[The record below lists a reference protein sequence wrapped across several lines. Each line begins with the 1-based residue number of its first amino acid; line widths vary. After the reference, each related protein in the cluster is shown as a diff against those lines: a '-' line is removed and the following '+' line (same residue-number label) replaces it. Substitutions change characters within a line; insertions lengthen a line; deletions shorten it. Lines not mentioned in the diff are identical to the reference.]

1 MSDFRE
7 PEGTNVTPGFL
18 LASTLLFALIAVL
31 IGVDVLSD
39 YRAGSR
45 PAHLLTE
52 LAVMALAVLG
62 VAGLMGRLRRARRE
76 AARLGLDLAAAQAE
90 ASRFRED
97 ARELL
102 RGLGQ
107 VIDEQ
112 FARWGLTAAERE
124 VALLLLKGL
133 SHREIAGARA
143 TAETTVRQ
151 QALSV
156 YRKSGLRGRS
166 DLAAFF
172 LEDLLLPSAAGRD
185 EIGQPAK

>member
-1 MSDFRE
+1 MSHFHESDDTQVPRR
-7 PEGTNVTPGFL
+7 FL
-18 LASTLLFALIAVL
+18 LASALQFGFIAVL

-52 LAVMALAVLG
+52 LAVMGLAMAG
-62 VAGLMGRLRRARRE
+62 VAGLIARLRRARRE

-90 ASRFRED
+90 ARRFRQD

-107 VIDEQ
+107 AIDQQ
-112 FARWGLTAAERE
+112 FARWNLTTAERE

-133 SHREIAGARA
+133 SHREIAELRA

-151 QALSV
+151 QALAV

-172 LEDLLLPSAAGRD
+172 LEDLLLPPAGDGESERS
-185 EIGQPAK
+185 